1 MDKKY
6 VELFRD
12 LAQATAVA
20 AEQVM
25 EYDKSQGEDEAF
37 EAAKLMRDRYQ
48 ELAENL
54 NTHGENYQLKKT
66 DVAELLIAAVTQQT
80 QIEER
85 IGNLRK
91 ALVGYQTDVT
101 PKLQKIL
108 DAANDDNDAANL
120 ANENFILE
128 DNK

>member
-85 IGNLRK
+85 IENLRK

-108 DAANDDNDAANL
+108 DAANDDNEAANL

>member
-66 DVAELLIAAVTQQT
+66 DVAELLIASVTQQT

>member
-25 EYDKSQGEDEAF
+25 EYDKSQGKDEAF
-37 EAAKLMRDRYQ
+37 EAAKFMRDRYQ
-48 ELAENL
+48 ELTENL

-66 DVAELLIAAVTQQT
+66 DVAELLIAAVAQQT